1 MEKNILEKLEKSHSL
16 ADIFELVKD
25 CVDSLYKKHRRGLML
40 GLADLGGGANAWIG
54 GYHIISS
61 NAIIMNSRPLDYVK
75 KHHPELH
82 KPYVFVILTHEYIHT
97 LGVLDEKTCR
107 ELTYKLC
114 HSLLKDEITTAM
126 AKDMSKFLPKIQQ
139 ASFGWQPSQ
148 DPHIYYVRDF
158 DRSSVTY
165 VI

>member
-1 MEKNILEKLEKSHSL
+1 MEKKIHLELEKSHSL

-75 KHHPELH
+75 KHHPEMY

-97 LGVLDEKTCR
+97 LGVIDEKRCR

-114 HSLLKDEITTAM
+114 HTLLKDEITTAVNTIIF
-126 AKDMSKFLPKIQQ
+126 KYLLFIILFL
-139 ASFGWQPSQ
+139 
-148 DPHIYYVRDF
+148 
-158 DRSSVTY
+158 
-165 VI
+165 